1 MRLLVLGAGGV
12 IGSAVARESVTR
24 GHDVHGLLRP
34 STSAERLHAC
44 NDILTCHRHDLED
57 IAALS
62 ALIGRIEP
70 QAIVHAAF
78 PAGHARTHET
88 RLQMLQHGLIG
99 SLSLLEALSRAR
111 SRANL
116 VYLGSA
122 ISYGATGIPH
132 HPSHRLQP
140 GLGVPDRIRKLPW
153 GGADGVRT
161 ISFTAARDLPWPL
174 LGMLNVAKA
183 LIISNEFF
191 KNRSA
196 DGGLADVARVQVI
209 DNPERVVPRAFLA
222 GSAEGVADAEEASN
236 KIFDGAKPRDVQQH
250 SFVEGLPAPAV
261 YEAQGEV
268 AVTGS
273 GDRLEFD
280 VSGSSGHR
288 LLVVNELY
296 FSGWRAFVDGSETP
310 LLAANAVMRAVVL
323 PPSARSVVMTYE
335 PFARGAWAIFL
346 YVFGAVLLILGLLV
360 AARAQNSQRSA
371 ISGCKTVDGARALEV

>member
-1 MRLLVLGAGGV
+1 LGHERVALICDAEVAGG
-12 IGSAVARESVTR
+12 
-24 GHDVHGLLRP
+24 L
-34 STSAERLHAC
+34 C
-44 NDILTCHRHDLED
+44 
-57 IAALS
+57 
-62 ALIGRIEP
+62 
-70 QAIVHAAF
+70 
-78 PAGHARTHET
+78 AGHMAETWQLRTAD
-88 RLQMLQHGLIG
+88 G
-99 SLSLLEALSRAR
+99 
-111 SRANL
+111 
-116 VYLGSA
+116 Y
-122 ISYGATGIPH
+122 Y
-132 HPSHRLQP
+132 

-183 LIISNEFF
+183 LIVSNEFF

-222 GSAEGVADAEEASN
+222 GSAEGVADAAQASN

-323 PPSARSVVMTYE
+323 PPSARSVVMTYALC
-335 PFARGAWAIFL
+335 ARRLGNFFVRLRRRTVDPRLAGGGPGPELPAISN
-346 YVFGAVLLILGLLV
+346 FGM
-360 AARAQNSQRSA
+360 QNSRWRESGGGLAQSSKSNVHAFHRCDIHVYDAPTSAGSSASDFTIRSGVPGKR
-371 ISGCKTVDGARALEV
+371 SGRCP